1 MEVVEMVG
9 FVGGLRRMV
18 LESGLV
24 KWWEE
29 EDGIGTLEIVL
40 IAAVLIIVALLFKD
54 WIINFLS
61 DLMGSAEDRAK
72 SIFD

>member
-1 MEVVEMVG
+1 MVG